1 MVSTT
6 APPAPSNQLHETS
19 GHATARALALAPR
32 RAVLREVRTWAAGHP
47 CDVDDL
53 AAMDRVFAA
62 LAEAEHGPNFDL
74 AMRAARRRV
83 IVHVQQRRRDLN
95 SRRSTI

>member
-1 MVSTT
+1 
-6 APPAPSNQLHETS
+6 
-19 GHATARALALAPR
+19 
-32 RAVLREVRTWAAGHP
+32 
-47 CDVDDL
+47 
-53 AAMDRVFAA
+53 MDRVFAA